1 MARVLVTGAN
11 GHLGANTLRS
21 LLTRGHEPVPF
32 VRQESDLRG
41 IEKLGLAYR
50 YGDVMDA
57 ASVAAAAEGCQV
69 IVHTAAVYLNW
80 AKNPDDIVRP
90 SVVGTRNVFQAA
102 KQAGI
107 RRVVFT
113 SSTNAVGFS
122 TRPDYVRTEKDWN
135 EDAQNAYYVAK
146 VRGEREAIRL
156 SEELGIPT
164 VRICPSA
171 IVGPYDYRI
180 TPSTELILD
189 MVNGEAFSWRGA
201 LNYVDVQA
209 VAEAHAA
216 AVEIGEPGQRYIVCG
231 DNLDAR
237 QLAQIVERLTRVKS
251 RHLPLGRSAALLMG
265 SLLDIGAKLTGRQP
279 TFSRSLAHEVVERYG
294 LYDGSLANRTFGLHP
309 LGAEEAIGNTIR
321 WLFFLGKVTKQLP
334 QEVLDRFPPDP
345 AW

>member
-1 MARVLVTGAN
+1 MAKVLVTGAN
-11 GHLGANTLRS
+11 GHVGANTLRS
-21 LLTRGHEPVPF
+21 LLVRGHEPVPC
-32 VRQESDLRG
+32 VRQGSDLRG

-57 ASVAAAAEGCQV
+57 PSMEAAAAGCEV

-80 AKNPDDIVRP
+80 AKNPEDIMRP
-90 SVVGTRNVFQAA
+90 SVTGTRNVFQAA
-102 KQAGI
+102 KQAGV

-122 TRPDYVRTEKDWN
+122 ARPDYVRTEKDWN

-164 VRICPSA
+164 IRLCPSG
-171 IVGPYDYRI
+171 ILGPYDYRI
-180 TPSTELILD
+180 TPSTQAILD
-189 MVNGEAFSWRGA
+189 IVNGRGFSWVGGM
-201 LNYVDVQA
+201 NFVDVQA

-216 AVEIGEPGQRYIVCG
+216 AVEMGEPGQRYIVCG

-237 QLAQIVERLTRVKS
+237 QIVQIVQQLTGVKS
-251 RHLPLGRSAALLMG
+251 MHLPLGRTTALPLG
-265 SLLDIGAKLTGRQP
+265 SLLDAVARFTGTQP
-279 TFSRSLAHEVVERYG
+279 IFSRSLAHEVVERYG
-294 LYDGSLANRTFGLHP
+294 YYDGSLAKRTFGLQP
-309 LGAEEAIGNTIR
+309 RNSEETLRDTIR
-321 WLFFLGKVTKQLP
+321 WLLYLGKVTKKLP
-334 QEVLDRFPPDP
+334 QDVLDRFPVDP